1 MTRKRLLIRF
11 VLALAVLG
19 CGGCATA
26 GMAVPEGL
34 SGAPEWRVR
43 MRSAWRPD
51 SPLLVGPFEAHRIDH
66 QGVRQRGGVLDV
78 LKGKKEFQQRYR
90 FLVRD
95 SAAGPDLWAVEC
107 DNRDVEQGVKLGSL
121 EVSLD
126 DRTSL
131 ECSIRPPG
139 DSARAWSLRMR
150 GEGDGVPRG
159 SVRRG
164 EFGYEIEGEDPSL
177 QTDCCRPV
185 GYMVRREGRLL
196 GALENAHRGWVRVSP
211 EVGPEEGGLLAAV
224 FAALVL
230 QQPLNQE
237 S

>member
-1 MTRKRLLIRF
+1 MIKTKSMFR
-11 VLALAVLG
+11 LALALGVLG
-19 CGGCATA
+19 AAGCATA
-26 GMAVPEGL
+26 GMPVPEAL
-34 SGAPEWRVR
+34 SAAPEWRVR
-43 MRSAWRPD
+43 MRNHWRPD

-78 LKGKKEFQQRYR
+78 LKGKKEYQQRYR

-107 DNRDVEQGVKLGSL
+107 DNRDVEQGVRLGSVEL
-121 EVSLD
+121 SLD

-131 ECSIRPPG
+131 ECSIQAPG

-150 GEGDGVPRG
+150 GSGDGVPTG

-164 EFGYEIEGEDPSL
+164 ELGYDIVGEDASL

-211 EVGPEEGGLLAAV
+211 EVGPEEGSLLAAV

-230 QQPLNQE
+230 QGQLIQK

>member
-1 MTRKRLLIRF
+1 MTKTRSLIRF
-11 VLALAVLG
+11 ALAPAVLG
-19 CGGCATA
+19 AGGCATA
-26 GMAVPEGL
+26 GMAVPEAL

-43 MRSAWRPD
+43 LRSAWRPD

-66 QGVRQRGGVLDV
+66 QGVRQRGGVLDA

-131 ECSIRPPG
+131 ECSIQPPG

-150 GEGDGVPRG
+150 GEGEGVPRG

-164 EFGYEIEGEDPSL
+164 ELAYKIEGEDPSL

-185 GYMVRREGRLL
+185 GYMVRRDGRLL

-211 EVGPEEGGLLAAV
+211 ELGREEGGLLAAV

-230 QQPLNQE
+230 QGQLIRE